1 MKLANLIVLL
11 LIINAPFSIFGQQ
24 QFTTEEGEKFCK
36 IYLESK
42 SNNIAERSNSI
53 IQMLQKHNVSATRYK
68 EIINHQLL
76 ADQDKLTPN
85 ELELIK
91 EIEQKNKQLE
101 ESKLT
106 LITQK
111 CQEYGLSEMLYKEML
126 IQYRTDIE
134 FQRALKPF
142 MDKQIQGR

>member
-1 MKLANLIVLL
+1 MA
-11 LIINAPFSIFGQQ
+11 
-24 QFTTEEGEKFCK
+24 
-36 IYLESK
+36 
-42 SNNIAERSNSI
+42 
-53 IQMLQKHNVSATRYK
+53 K

-111 CQEYGLSEMLYKEML
+111 CQEYELSEMLYKEML